1 MDYPSTTFHFKLD
14 YRSLFASK
22 EKAKRLNAWLFLILF
37 IDKIEQ
43 FFNRYALNI
52 KSEFD
57 FPFLRH
63 DSVGFDKNHSQD
75 WYYVA
80 WI

>member
-1 MDYPSTTFHFKLD
+1 MDHYLQAKKSQAFKCL
-14 YRSLFASK
+14 A
-22 EKAKRLNAWLFLILF
+22 FLILF

-43 FFNRYALNI
+43 FFHRHALNI

-63 DSVGFDKNHSQD
+63 DLVGFDKSHSQD